1 MRHYEIVVIIHP
13 DQRDQLA
20 AMLQRYRSIVETSG
34 GTIHRQEDWGRRQLA
49 YPIQKLHKA
58 NYILMNVECTKEALE
73 ELELGFRFND
83 AVLRNLIV
91 KCDEAITEPSSILVA
106 AEKREKEYAE
116 KRERDHSREDRSKPA
131 VERKAAVEK
140 KATEDVVETVETK
153 EEKTVETKDEKI
165 AETEDEKTVEAGDK
179 ETVESGDE
187 SK

>member
-20 AMLQRYRSIVETSG
+20 AMLQRYRSIIESSG

-58 NYILMNVECTKEALE
+58 NYILMNVECNKEALE

-83 AVLRNLIV
+83 AVLRNLIIQ
-91 KCDEAITEPSSILVA
+91 CNESITDPSPILEA

-116 KRERDHSREDRSKPA
+116 KRARDHSPRDNKPQP
-131 VERKAAVEK
+131 AAEK
-140 KATEDVVETVETK
+140 KPVAKDNTTEATAETTEATVET
-153 EEKTVETKDEKI
+153 
-165 AETEDEKTVEAGDK
+165 TEDAKTVEAGDEK
-179 ETVESGDE
+179 TAEAGDKSE
-187 SK
+187 